1 MTLEIIVFI
10 IAILLGIVWYW
21 RESKSNKWYRLANK
35 LTHAKNLQMNPANK
49 KGFTHQQPFLL
60 RLVWITMLFA
70 LSAAF
75 ITLVTPIN
83 VFFVQYFVSA
93 IVGALIGSYIASTFI
108 FAQDRTNKENI
119 GKILDKGR
127 EIIEN
132 LNEGEGGDK
141 VPNEQPEKE
150 IKNTDAIAGEKEVPK
165 SARDRLKD
173 KGMIK

>member
-10 IAILLGIVWYW
+10 LAILLGILWYW

-35 LTHAKNLQMNPANK
+35 ITHAKDLQMKPENQ
-49 KGFTHQQPFLL
+49 KGFIHQQPFLL
-60 RLVWITMLFA
+60 RLVWITLWFA
-70 LSAAF
+70 LSAALV
-75 ITLVTPIN
+75 TLVTPIN

-93 IVGALIGSYIASTFI
+93 IVGTLIGSYIASTFI

-127 EIIEN
+127 SLIEN
-132 LNEGEGGDK
+132 LNEEGEK
-141 VPNEQPEKE
+141 VPNEKPLKE
-150 IKNTDAIAGEKEVPK
+150 IQNSETLPKEKKVPK
-165 SARDRLKD
+165 SGRDRLKD